1 MTVSVDAQRLRRLV
15 DEDAALRLLRADNA
29 PVVLAILAEHL
40 GKDTRRLTTDE
51 LYERV
56 DEDLEELRGIGFEL
70 TGNAQYYV
78 TRWRNAGF
86 LVRRSMDDS
95 REETLEL
102 SSHGLRAIR
111 FVQDLQAPVA
121 TATESRLASLS
132 ERIRQ
137 LAIETD
143 PQSQRRLERLEEE
156 RRAIDEQI
164 ALIRA
169 GDDKPM
175 PQERAVERL
184 HDILDQTR
192 AVPDDFARVRE
203 RFEALNAELRE
214 QILESDATQSK
225 VLDDIFRGVDY
236 IAESEAGRTFR
247 AFTNLILNP
256 EVGGAFED
264 DVNAVLDRPFAR
276 SLEVRER
283 VLLRGFITTLKELT
297 LEIQEVTTT
306 FARGLRRYVQS
317 QDYQRDR
324 ALRKQILAALQK
336 AVPVSES
343 LRPYD
348 PVGLGLPLTRVD
360 LSHLSGLRLHDPEE
374 FDAAKPVTVHEN
386 PVADLETIRALARLT
401 EIDFDELTGNV
412 NKVLQDRDSASVGE
426 VLQAFPATQGVAS
439 VAGLLSL
446 AATYGIAEDHEEEEL
461 AWQGNDGE
469 ARSANA
475 TVHRFVGRLE

>member
-15 DEDAALRLLRADNA
+15 EEDSALRLLRGDNA
-29 PVVLAILAEHL
+29 PVALAILTDHL
-40 GKDTRRLTTDE
+40 GKDTRRLPADE

-56 DEDLEELRGIGFEL
+56 EEDLEELRGVGFEL
-70 TGNAQYYV
+70 SGNAQYYV
-78 TRWRNAGF
+78 TQWRNSGF
-86 LVRRSMDDS
+86 LVRRAIDDS

-102 SSHGLRAIR
+102 SSHALRAIR
-111 FVQDLQAPVA
+111 FVQDLEAPVA
-121 TATESRLASLS
+121 AATESRLASLS

-156 RRAIDEQI
+156 RRAIDDQI
-164 ALIRA
+164 ALIQA
-169 GDDKPM
+169 GNDKPM
-175 PQERAVERL
+175 PQERAAERL
-184 HDILDQTR
+184 QDILEQTR

-203 RFEALNAELRE
+203 RFELLNAELRE

-256 EVGGAFED
+256 EIGGAFED

-283 VLLRGFITTLKELT
+283 VLLRGFIATLKELT

-324 ALRKQILAALQK
+324 ALRKQILSALQK
-336 AVPVSES
+336 AIPVSQS
-343 LRPYD
+343 LKPQD
-348 PVGLGLPLTRVD
+348 AVGLTLPLTRVD
-360 LSHLSGLRLHDPEE
+360 MSNLSGLRLHDPEE

-386 PVADLETIRALARLT
+386 PVADLELIRALARLT
-401 EIDFDELTGNV
+401 EIDFDELTENV
-412 NKVLQDRDSASVGE
+412 NRVLQDRDTASVAE
-426 VLQAFPATQGVAS
+426 VLRAFPATQGVAS

-446 AATYGIAEDHEEEEL
+446 AATYGITEDSQEVL
-461 AWQGNDGE
+461 SWQGSDGE
-469 ARSANA
+469 TRSANA